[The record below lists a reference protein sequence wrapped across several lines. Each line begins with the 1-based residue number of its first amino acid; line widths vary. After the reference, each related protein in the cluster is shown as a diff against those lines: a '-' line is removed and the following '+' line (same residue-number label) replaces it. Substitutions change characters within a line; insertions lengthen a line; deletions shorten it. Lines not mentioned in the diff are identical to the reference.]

1 MLPMI
6 SQFITRCWLV
16 VAVCLFTTVP
26 VWAQG
31 GGGAGDEPQAWV
43 LQYLIMIFFLAL
55 ALLILLRP
63 TKRED
68 SAFTYDEL
76 KAEKEEDLKKITGK

>member
-1 MLPMI
+1 MFPMI

-16 VAVCLFTTVP
+16 VGVCLFTAMP
-26 VWAQG
+26 VWAQE
-31 GGGAGDEPQAWV
+31 GGAGDEPQVWV